1 MKNLSWSSKQN
12 SINQKLIEA
21 HHFFCFS
28 VIIQLVFMLLPGRQT
43 LNYYLCLGNPNLI
56 DLDSIPSKFYWPFF
70 GFLTISVFIYIGFN
84 IMIIVY
90 KSNVKESVA
99 TVQNKRSG
107 QPQCINSTVETH
119 QIADIASN
127 IFGLLI
133 FTLLVIYFSMVN
145 KISLSKVSEYPN
157 YHIVHLTNLICP
169 PVVTGSI
176 CVLYYARNKPPRSA
190 VTKELAN
197 FLHRINFF

>member
-1 MKNLSWSSKQN
+1 M
-12 SINQKLIEA
+12 
-21 HHFFCFS
+21 
-28 VIIQLVFMLLPGRQT
+28 VQLVFVLLPGRQP

-56 DLDSIPSKFYWPFF
+56 DLDSIPPKFYWPFF
-70 GFLTISVFIYIGFN
+70 GITTISVIIYIGFN
-84 IMIIVY
+84 IMITMY
-90 KSNVKESVA
+90 KIKVKKSVS
-99 TVQNKRSG
+99 TIQIKRSG
-107 QPQCINSTVETH
+107 QPQFINLIVEKR

-127 IFGLLI
+127 IFGLLV
-133 FTLLVIYFSMVN
+133 FTLMVIYFSMVN

-176 CVLYYARNKPPRSA
+176 CVLYYARNKPLRSA